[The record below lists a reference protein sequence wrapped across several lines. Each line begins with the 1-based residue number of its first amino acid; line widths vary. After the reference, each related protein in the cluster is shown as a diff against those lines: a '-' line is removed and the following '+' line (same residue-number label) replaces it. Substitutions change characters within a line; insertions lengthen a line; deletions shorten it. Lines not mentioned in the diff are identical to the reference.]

1 MFRWPRRPGRRK
13 QNGYGQALGFFF
25 IHSQRW
31 VWAFKRDSGL
41 QINTNV
47 GLESQARAL
56 RHDFLADKHDAS
68 VSAVLSCLLTEHLPA
83 AMTE

>member
-1 MFRWPRRPGRRK
+1 M
-13 QNGYGQALGFFF
+13 
-25 IHSQRW
+25 
-31 VWAFKRDSGL
+31 WAFKRDSGL